1 MESGLRIYNIEPL
14 VEKCHY
20 DVETMGSVAKCEM
33 LYRSNL
39 LAVVAGGTRP
49 MFSDNIL
56 LIFDDLTKKFIL
68 EISFASTIQAVRL
81 RKDKIIVALLHQIHI
96 FSFPSPVQRLFSVE
110 TIANPRGIL
119 ELSPL
124 GTGDKQILVF
134 PGHKI
139 GSVQIVDL
147 GCTERDV
154 SCAPVWISAHKG
166 EIACVAFNQEATKIA
181 TASVQGTLIRVWELA
196 TKAKLLELRRGTDP
210 ATIYCINFSHNSEFL
225 CCAGDKGTVHIF
237 AVKEPSRNKRMIFR
251 NANLFTSYTNSQWA
265 LATFT
270 VPPESACICAFTKN
284 NSTVIAAC
292 LDGTFHK
299 YVFNRDGICNRDAFD
314 MFLDV
319 YDDDENLL

>member
-1 MESGLRIYNIEPL
+1 
-14 VEKCHY
+14 
-20 DVETMGSVAKCEM
+20 MGSVAKCEM

-68 EISFASTIQAVRL
+68 EISFASTIHAVRL

-139 GSVQIVDL
+139 GSVQIV
-147 GCTERDV
+147 V
-154 SCAPVWISAHKG
+154 SAQQILLTLWIAQFESGSGVYG
-166 EIACVAFNQEATKIA
+166 EGRVLRPRLDQRPQGRNRLRG
-181 TASVQGTLIRVWELA
+181 VQPRGDQNRNRV
-196 TKAKLLELRRGTDP
+196 RPRHPDQGVGV
-210 ATIYCINFSHNSEFL
+210 
-225 CCAGDKGTVHIF
+225 GD
-237 AVKEPSRNKRMIFR
+237 
-251 NANLFTSYTNSQWA
+251 
-265 LATFT
+265 
-270 VPPESACICAFTKN
+270 
-284 NSTVIAAC
+284 
-292 LDGTFHK
+292 
-299 YVFNRDGICNRDAFD
+299 
-314 MFLDV
+314 
-319 YDDDENLL
+319 